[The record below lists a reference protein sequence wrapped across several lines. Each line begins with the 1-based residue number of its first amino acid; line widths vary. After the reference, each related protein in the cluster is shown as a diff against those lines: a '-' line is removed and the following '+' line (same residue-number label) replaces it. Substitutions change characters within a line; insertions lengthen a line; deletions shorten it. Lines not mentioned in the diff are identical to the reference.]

1 MLQRA
6 QREKGGIA
14 MFPGISAAAPILSI
28 LGIAVGLQVIKLGL
42 KIFGKSEWIYYA
54 ETLALISV
62 SSMVLVA
69 SLSFLKQIAD
79 VFK

>member
-1 MLQRA
+1 
-6 QREKGGIA
+6 
-14 MFPGISAAAPILSI
+14 MFPGISAATPILAI

-54 ETLALISV
+54 ETLALITV
-62 SSMVLVA
+62 SGMVLAA
-69 SLSFLKQIAD
+69 SLGFLRQIAD

>member
-1 MLQRA
+1 
-6 QREKGGIA
+6 
-14 MFPGISAAAPILSI
+14 MFPGISAAAPILAI

-54 ETLALISV
+54 ETLALITV
-62 SSMVLVA
+62 SSLVLAA
-69 SLSFLKQIAD
+69 SLDFLKKIGD